1 MIVFGIVVL
10 SLMLVMKCRIVR
22 CLIVFENVDIR
33 YVMLNRNIELS
44 SSEWWLSW
52 LDSGFDMSVLYV
64 RLNSVVFNMG
74 VRLGLVRFY
83 LLSSDGVMKLIVVVL
98 KLLSSM
104 IMKYMRNMSYW
115 KLLNGCLLMKVWI
128 LIMGVWF
135 IVSFFVGWCGC
146 VCVCVGFM

>member
-1 MIVFGIVVL
+1 M
-10 SLMLVMKCRIVR
+10 MKCRIVR

-104 IMKYMRNMSYW
+104 IMKYMRNMSY
-115 KLLNGCLLMKVWI
+115 
-128 LIMGVWF
+128 
-135 IVSFFVGWCGC
+135 
-146 VCVCVGFM
+146 